1 MNSIQYTVRNIPEDV
16 DKILR
21 LRTKKNKQNF
31 NKTLVDALSKSANIG
46 TQKNDLEWLYGSGG
60 IGKEEQESFES
71 QRTIDKK
78 AWK

>member
-1 MNSIQYTVRNIPEDV
+1 MSTFRVIDPSI
-16 DKILR
+16 KA
-21 LRTKKNKQNF
+21 KKNKQNF